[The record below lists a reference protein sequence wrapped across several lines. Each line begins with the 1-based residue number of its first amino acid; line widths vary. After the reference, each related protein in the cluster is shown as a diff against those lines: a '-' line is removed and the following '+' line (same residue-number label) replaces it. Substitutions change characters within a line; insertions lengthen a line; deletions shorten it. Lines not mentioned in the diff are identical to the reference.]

1 MTQHLP
7 EHAVPAQRHPG
18 LDPGSILFPI
28 ILFLCLIVSPK
39 PAYSFERI
47 ISLKPNITEILFA
60 LGVGDQVVGVT
71 QFCDYPA
78 QVKSLPK
85 VADYINVNVEKVLT
99 LHPDL
104 ILTSEEN
111 SSKKDILFLMQQ
123 GLRVEQ
129 LNFQTL
135 NDIRASFL
143 KLGMLLGKAEVGGKI
158 VNEMEQRL
166 HQLKDKAGR
175 VKPLKAMLVVGHRPL
190 VVVGSGNF
198 FNEAC
203 DYVGLINVFGNSKL
217 PYPRVDSELILLKAP
232 EIIFY
237 LYMGS
242 EDSLDPD
249 FGPGLQNV
257 PAIKN
262 KRVYKVPISL
272 LRASSRV
279 VQGYEYLWNLA
290 HGDHSLQ

>member
-1 MTQHLP
+1 MTQRLP
-7 EHAVPAQRHPG
+7 KDVIASPKGVAIFH
-18 LDPGSILFPI
+18 I
-28 ILFLCLIVSPK
+28 ILFLFFLTPNIVFG
-39 PAYSFERI
+39 FERI
-47 ISLKPNITEILFA
+47 ISLKPNLTEILFA
-60 LGVGDQVVGVT
+60 LGAGDKVVGVT

-78 QVKSLPK
+78 QVQSLPK

-135 NDIRASFL
+135 SDIRASFL
-143 KLGMLLGKAEVGGKI
+143 KLGALLGKADASGKI
-158 VNEMEQRL
+158 VSEMDRKL
-166 HQLKDKAGR
+166 HQLKEKAKS

-279 VQGYEYLWNLA
+279 VQGYEYLWKLA
-290 HGDHSLQ
+290 HGNHSLQ

>member
-1 MTQHLP
+1 MTQRLP
-7 EHAVPAQRHPG
+7 KDVIASQKGVAIFH
-18 LDPGSILFPI
+18 I
-28 ILFLCLIVSPK
+28 ILFLFFLTPNIVFG
-39 PAYSFERI
+39 FERI
-47 ISLKPNITEILFA
+47 ISLKPNLTEILFA

-78 QVKSLPK
+78 QVQSLPK

-99 LHPDL
+99 LRPDL

-135 NDIRASFL
+135 SDIRASFL
-143 KLGMLLGKAEVGGKI
+143 KLGALLGKADASGKI
-158 VNEMEQRL
+158 VSEMDRKL
-166 HQLKDKAGR
+166 RQLKEKAKS

-262 KRVYKVPISL
+262 KRVYKVPINL

-279 VQGYEYLWNLA
+279 VQGYEHLWNLA
-290 HGDHSLQ
+290 HGNHSFQ